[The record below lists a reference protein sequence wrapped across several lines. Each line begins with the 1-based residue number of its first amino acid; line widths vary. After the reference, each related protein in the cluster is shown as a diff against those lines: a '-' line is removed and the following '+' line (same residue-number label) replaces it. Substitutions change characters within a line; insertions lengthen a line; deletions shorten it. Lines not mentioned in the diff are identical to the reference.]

1 MAAFRRTWATGLCLG
16 VLGSLCLVGGLVLL
30 GWRLLAPEDAIILPP
45 GYIGTIPPTPTL
57 GVLGTPLSAPP
68 QPVRS
73 APLVILPVS
82 ELPSPTPTLWTHSRT
97 PSATPSSRPTTAPPA
112 TTYAPMPTAIP
123 ATATASPTETLARPT
138 VTVLPPSPTP
148 TAAGAPPV
156 RIRIPRIGLDAPV
169 VPVGQHSLTLNGQLY
184 SQWDV
189 PAARV
194 SGWHQTS
201 APLGVPGNT
210 VLNGHHNIA
219 GEVFRYLPAL
229 KPGDLI
235 TLESATRRYHYVVAQ
250 TMTLAEEGQPLE
262 ARIENAR
269 WILPTTDERVTLIT
283 CWPYTSNTHRLL
295 VIALPLWQVV
305 PPGDIP

>member
-1 MAAFRRTWATGLCLG
+1 MAGFKRTWALGICLG
-16 VLGSLCLVGGLVLL
+16 TIGGACLVGGFALL
-30 GWRLLAPEDAIILPP
+30 GWRLLSPDDAMILPP
-45 GYIGTIPPTPTL
+45 HLVGTPPPTPTP
-57 GVLGTPLSAPP
+57 GVLGTPVAPP
-68 QPVRS
+68 PP
-73 APLVILPVS
+73 APFAVAILPVS
-82 ELPSPTPTLWTHSRT
+82 ELLSSTPTKQPVS
-97 PSATPSSRPTTAPPA
+97 PG
-112 TTYAPMPTAIP
+112 P
-123 ATATASPTETLARPT
+123 ATATSVVPSPPATRFPTPSASAAVGSATRPATRTAMVFTPAPTPT
-138 VTVLPPSPTP
+138 VTTTP
-148 TAAGAPPV
+148 TIAPSGEPPL
-156 RIRIPRIGLDAPV
+156 RLRIPRIGLDVPV
-169 VPVGQHSLTLNGQLY
+169 VPVGQHPLTLNGQLY

-194 SGWHQTS
+194 AGWHQTS